1 MKKLIVKTK
10 DDESIGVDKNYIFEE
25 VHAAST
31 GIDAF
36 NSDNSTLKK
45 LVIQALVAR
54 EHITHDNNSGK
65 IKIMSIGKK
74 IRNIPTYN
82 YLHIQGFPFGFSR
95 RHQYVFFS

>member
-1 MKKLIVKTK
+1 MKKLIEKTK

-54 EHITHDNNSGK
+54 EHITRDNNSGK
-65 IKIMSIGKK
+65 IK
-74 IRNIPTYN
+74 
-82 YLHIQGFPFGFSR
+82 LHR
-95 RHQYVFFS
+95 